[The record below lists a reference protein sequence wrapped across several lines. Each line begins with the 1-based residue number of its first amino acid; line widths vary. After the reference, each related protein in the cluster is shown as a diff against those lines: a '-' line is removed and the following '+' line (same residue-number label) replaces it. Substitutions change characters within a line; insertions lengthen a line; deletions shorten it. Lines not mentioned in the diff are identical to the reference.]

1 MINIRTASNTQ
12 SDMDWLHRIPK
23 TELHLHLEGAIP
35 LDTLWESIIKYGG
48 DKSVPDR
55 ASLKS
60 RLTYSNF
67 PAFIDAWVWKNNFI
81 RTYDDFLFIG
91 EAIAKDLARQNIIYA
106 EVFFPHLASQRI
118 PQ

>member
-23 TELHLHLEGAIP
+23 AELHLHLEGAIP
-35 LDTLWESIIKYGG
+35 LDTLWELIIKYGG

-67 PAFIDAWVWKNNFI
+67 SAFIDAWVWK
-81 RTYDDFLFIG
+81 
-91 EAIAKDLARQNIIYA
+91 IIYKD
-106 EVFFPHLASQRI
+106 V
-118 PQ
+118 

>member
-23 TELHLHLEGAIP
+23 AELHLHLEGAIP
-35 LDTLWESIIKYGG
+35 LDTLWELIIKYGG

-60 RLTYSNF
+60 RLTYANF
-67 PAFIDAWVWKNNFI
+67 PAFIDAWVWK
-81 RTYDDFLFIG
+81 
-91 EAIAKDLARQNIIYA
+91 IIYKD
-106 EVFFPHLASQRI
+106 V
-118 PQ
+118 